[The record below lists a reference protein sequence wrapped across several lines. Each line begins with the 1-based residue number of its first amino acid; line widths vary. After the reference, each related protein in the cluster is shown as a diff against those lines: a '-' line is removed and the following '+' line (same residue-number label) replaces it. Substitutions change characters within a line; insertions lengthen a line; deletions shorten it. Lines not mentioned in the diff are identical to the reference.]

1 MNYIKERKRTFMEN
15 KINEINNLDDLNI
28 KELAVLS
35 AQLED
40 LDMQVNDIL
49 SDINEEEEE

>member
-1 MNYIKERKRTFMEN
+1 MEN